1 MEEGAGAGLRTDA
14 LYKWI
19 GEIGT
24 IMAFNLGVTNRI
36 TKLSLQAYK
45 KKKNVEKGKII
56 ANRKQII
63 VKNLKVWQVIF
74 SDVESLLEI
83 NYTYSRCIFKS
94 SFKIYLHD
102 ILRFLHLCS

>member
-45 KKKNVEKGKII
+45 KKKMLRKEK
-56 ANRKQII
+56 
-63 VKNLKVWQVIF
+63 
-74 SDVESLLEI
+74 S
-83 NYTYSRCIFKS
+83 
-94 SFKIYLHD
+94 
-102 ILRFLHLCS
+102 

>member
-45 KKKNVEKGKII
+45 KKKKMLRKEK
-56 ANRKQII
+56 
-63 VKNLKVWQVIF
+63 
-74 SDVESLLEI
+74 S
-83 NYTYSRCIFKS
+83 
-94 SFKIYLHD
+94 
-102 ILRFLHLCS
+102 